1 VFLSVYRKDITMKC
15 ITCKSEM
22 ICYDDV
28 NDISIR
34 IDWVKCPK
42 CNSKAEIQYEN
53 NGEYVEKVVWER

>member
-1 VFLSVYRKDITMKC
+1 MKC